1 MQDLLLMLKEN
12 ILYFFFFFGL
22 FSNCKSKFNYISM
35 RKLRV
40 KDFNLEMSKNSTD
53 DIHNSLSQW
62 LLPR

>member
-12 ILYFFFFFGL
+12 ILYFFFFGL
-22 FSNCKSKFNYISM
+22 FSNCKSKFHYVSKK
-35 RKLRV
+35 KLRV

-62 LLPR
+62 LLPH